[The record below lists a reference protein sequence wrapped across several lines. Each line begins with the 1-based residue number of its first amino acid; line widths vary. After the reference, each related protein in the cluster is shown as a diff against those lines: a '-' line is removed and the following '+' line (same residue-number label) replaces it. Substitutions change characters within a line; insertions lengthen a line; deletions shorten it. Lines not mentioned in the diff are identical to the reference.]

1 MDLSSSRG
9 SSAHEFL
16 PTSRKH
22 VGRPSLF
29 SIDSS
34 TVKLSQFSIVDSDL
48 LRSSRAAKHHA
59 KQPGESHK
67 VKGTRF
73 VHNSLAFP
81 LFRRLY
87 CFLLE
92 LPRCAMVYFSSRLG
106 VVLGTFATLASLA
119 SAAPTEVTLLVPP
132 FFNSEPAP
140 LTATVLGVDAQG
152 RTTYALNQ
160 DEMQGSSTLAPV
172 TGTMV
177 AAADYASYTLA
188 ADVPGIAITIGFD
201 CALQNG
207 NAFCTGLDESSKPAT
222 ATISSLQPLVV
233 DVIATATP
241 QAAGK
246 PSSSRKLSVPILGA
260 LISFVLGYHLG

>member
-1 MDLSSSRG
+1 MFYL
-9 SSAHEFL
+9 
-16 PTSRKH
+16 
-22 VGRPSLF
+22 
-29 SIDSS
+29 
-34 TVKLSQFSIVDSDL
+34 
-48 LRSSRAAKHHA
+48 
-59 KQPGESHK
+59 
-67 VKGTRF
+67 
-73 VHNSLAFP
+73 
-81 LFRRLY
+81 
-87 CFLLE
+87 
-92 LPRCAMVYFSSRLG
+92 SSRLC
-106 VVLGTFATLASLA
+106 VVLGMFATLSSLA

-172 TGTMV
+172 TGGSFFDYSFFSTTDYATPKGTMV

-207 NAFCTGLDESSKPAT
+207 NAVCTGLDESSKPAT

-241 QAAGK
+241 QVAGK
-246 PSSSRKLSVPILGA
+246 PSSSRKLSVPILA
-260 LISFVLGYHLG
+260 L